1 MFATDKQETMSMIM
15 KNYGIQELAD
25 KLWEERR
32 EFFNPMSNWSH
43 ACSLAMYMEFDV
55 GFGLGGTSVTFY
67 DPTTGRHKTITK
79 YNDADPF
86 KAAMLAICEAA
97 VYLGS
102 INN

>member
-1 MFATDKQETMSMIM
+1 MFTTDKQESMAMIM

-43 ACSLAMYMEFDV
+43 ACSLAMYKEFTV
-55 GFGLGGTSVTFY
+55 SFGLCGTSVVFY

-79 YNDADPF
+79 LDDANPF

-97 VYLGS
+97 VYFGS